1 MQTVLI
7 AGITGHQ
14 GQSVY
19 QAQKLAGNRIIG
31 LTRNINSKTSQSLIK
46 NGCELIQCD
55 LSHPDTLVDLPKH
68 DISFLVTDFWA
79 GKSGEII
86 HGCNFI
92 DAVVSKTSHIVFSS
106 TLTSNINNTFSH
118 SDSKFEIEAYLKKK
132 TRKYSIL
139 RLGFFME
146 IFLVKDY
153 VPPITLGMMKKN
165 IAKSTRLPF
174 VSVSDVGKMFNLI
187 ALNPNKFNEQ
197 ELNLVSDHKT
207 IQEVLEL
214 FKECKGKKPFNF
226 SLPNF
231 IFSKFVSSDLLKM
244 WRWFSLNAIAY
255 KSSEAFL
262 QEARPVSFKNW
273 LQSQN

>member
-19 QAQKLAGNRIIG
+19 QAQKLAGNTIIG
-31 LTRNINSKTSQSLIK
+31 LTRNIQSKVSQSLIK
-46 NGCELIQCD
+46 NGCHLIQCD
-55 LSHPDTLVDLPKH
+55 LGQPETLVNIPKH

-106 TLTSNINNTFSH
+106 TLSSNINNTFSH
-118 SDSKFEIEAYLKKK
+118 SDSKFEIETYLKSK
-132 TRKYSIL
+132 TKFYSIL
-139 RLGFFME
+139 RLGFLME
-146 IFLVKDY
+146 IFSVKDF

-165 IAKSTRLPF
+165 IGKGTKLPF

-187 ALNPNKFNEQ
+187 AANPNKFTEQ

-207 IQEVLEL
+207 IQEVLDL

-231 IFSKFVSSDLLKM
+231 IFSKFVSADLLKM
-244 WRWFSLNAIAY
+244 WSWFSLNKIAY
-255 KSSEAFL
+255 QSSKTFIE
-262 QEARPVSFKNW
+262 EARPVSFKNW
-273 LQSQN
+273 LLSQN